1 MRALAVVTS
10 SLFDQIEDHNKHLIC
25 IDNLEIPLAFIEG
38 SFPEFNEE
46 SEQYANSVLVK
57 KTSFSLNYRDLG
69 VIENA
74 WQKLKSAEI
83 DTFYPIGS
91 DFAGHVIAIGKNVS
105 SLSVGDLV
113 IGNCFYPEPENGAMP
128 GIPSNHASKEYEI
141 YHFGKLIK
149 VPPYL
154 SGVEA
159 GALGIGTQTANAM
172 VRKANIKKGDN
183 VLVTSVTSN
192 TSYFLLN
199 ALWNLECNVYG
210 LSYSGKNTETVHEH
224 FPFIKEIFSVN
235 EKNIPTT
242 ILFDAVLDSFSDTY
256 LECLMPNLNLNAR
269 YLTCGI
275 FNQSLDKIKNVK
287 PTNLTLLIANLM
299 MRNISFIGNCLGTTD
314 DLVTGLEFYKTK
326 KLLVDSV
333 FTDENS
339 LSDFVTKSYNLDSDK
354 FGKVIYEYSETE
366 QEAEVQ

>member
-10 SLFDQIEDHNKHLIC
+10 SLFDQIEDDKKHLIC
-25 IDNLEIPLAFIEG
+25 IDNVRIPLAFIKG
-38 SFPEFNEE
+38 SFPDFDAE
-46 SEQYANSVLVK
+46 SDQYANYVLVK

-74 WQKLKSAEI
+74 WQKLKSTET

-91 DFAGHVIAIGKNVS
+91 DFAGNVIKIGKNVT
-105 SLSVGDLV
+105 SLAVGDLV

-141 YHFGKLIK
+141 YHSGKLIK
-149 VPPYL
+149 VPSCL

-199 ALWNLECNVYG
+199 ALWELDCNVYG
-210 LSYSGKNTETVHEH
+210 LSYSGKNTELVRGH
-224 FPFIKEIFSVN
+224 FPFIKEIFSIN
-235 EKNIPTT
+235 EKNIPNTLL
-242 ILFDAVLDSFSDTY
+242 IDVVLDSFSDTY
-256 LECLMPNLNLNAR
+256 LEYLTPQLNLNAR

-275 FNQSLDKIKNVK
+275 FNQSADKLKNVK
-287 PTNLTLLIANLM
+287 PINLTLLIANLM
-299 MRNISFIGNCLGTTD
+299 MRNVSFIGNCLGTTQ
-314 DLVTGLEFYKTK
+314 DLITGLDFYKTH

-333 FTDENS
+333 FTDDDS
-339 LSDFVTKSYNLDSDK
+339 LSDFITKSYNLESDK
-354 FGKVIYEYSETE
+354 FGKVIYEYRETE
-366 QEAEVQ
+366 VEAEL